1 MRNKCILFLT
11 AVICFFLQTTLLQ
24 KIAIGSISP
33 NLLVIFVVSVGL
45 MRGSYSAMFAGFF
58 MGLLYDLCFSSTI
71 GFNAFLYMAIGYLS
85 GFSCKIYYDNN
96 IKVPLILVALNDF
109 IYNMG
114 IFVFTFLLR
123 GRIHFLFF
131 LKRIIIPE
139 LIYTIFL
146 TVIAYKIFYFINY
159 RFMEQ
164 NRKEGNTNWLL
175 R

>member
-1 MRNKCILFLT
+1 MKNKCILFLT
-11 AVICFFLQTTLLQ
+11 AVVCFFLQSTLLQ

-45 MRGSYSAMFAGFF
+45 MRGNKTAMFVGFF
-58 MGLLYDLCFSSTI
+58 TGLLDDLCF
-71 GFNAFLYMAIGYLS
+71 GGAVGLNAFLYMAIGYLC

-96 IKVPLILVALNDF
+96 IKVPVILVALNDL

-131 LKRIIIPE
+131 LERIIIPE
-139 LIYTIFL
+139 LIYTILL

-164 NRKEGNTNWLL
+164 DRKEGNTNWLL

>member
-1 MRNKCILFLT
+1 MKNKCILFLT
-11 AVICFFLQTTLLQ
+11 AVACFFLQSTLLQ

-45 MRGSYSAMFAGFF
+45 MRGSKTAMFAGFF
-58 MGLLYDLCFSSTI
+58 TGLLDDLCF
-71 GFNAFLYMAIGYLS
+71 GGVVGLNAFLYMAIGCLC

-96 IKVPLILVALNDF
+96 IKVPVILVTINDLV
-109 IYNMG
+109 YNMG

-123 GRIHFLFF
+123 GRIHFLFY
-131 LKRIIIPE
+131 LQRIIIPE
-139 LIYTIFL
+139 LIYTILL
-146 TVIAYKIFYFINY
+146 TVITYKIFYFINY

-164 NRKEGNTNWLL
+164 DRKEGNTNWLL

>member
-1 MRNKCILFLT
+1 MT
-11 AVICFFLQTTLLQ
+11 AVICFFLQSTLLQ

-45 MRGSYSAMFAGFF
+45 MRGSKTAMFVGFF
-58 MGLLYDLCFSSTI
+58 TGLLDDLCSGGI
-71 GFNAFLYMAIGYLS
+71 VGFDAFLYMAIGYLC

-96 IKVPLILVALNDF
+96 SKVPVILVAIYDL
-109 IYNMG
+109 IYNIG

-131 LKRIIIPE
+131 LKENQR
-139 LIYTIFL
+139 IFL
-146 TVIAYKIFYFINY
+146 PILEELPLFCIYIQTKYGSLFRQTD
-159 RFMEQ
+159 RFSVLYWDPFPSD
-164 NRKEGNTNWLL
+164 RH

>member
-1 MRNKCILFLT
+1 MRNKYILFLT
-11 AVICFFLQTTLLQ
+11 AVICFFLQSTLLQ

-33 NLLVIFVVSVGL
+33 NLLVIFVVFVGL
-45 MRGSYSAMFAGFF
+45 MRGSKTAMFVGFF
-58 MGLLYDLCFSSTI
+58 TGLLDDLCSGGI
-71 GFNAFLYMAIGYLS
+71 VGFDAFLYMAIGYLC

-96 IKVPLILVALNDF
+96 SKVPVILVAIYDL
-109 IYNMG
+109 IYNIG

-139 LIYTIFL
+139 LIYTMVL
-146 TVIAYKIFYFINY
+146 TIIAYKIFRFINY
-159 RFMEQ
+159 RFMEH

>member
-1 MRNKCILFLT
+1 MFLT
-11 AVICFFLQTTLLQ
+11 AVVCFFLQSTLLQ
-24 KIAIGSISP
+24 KIAIGSISA

-45 MRGSYSAMFAGFF
+45 MRGSRTAMFTGFF
-58 MGLLYDLCFSSTI
+58 IGLLNDLCF
-71 GFNAFLYMAIGYLS
+71 GPVVGLYAFLYMAIGYLC

-96 IKVPLILVALNDF
+96 SKVPVILVAIYDL
-109 IYNMG
+109 IYNIG

-139 LIYTIFL
+139 LIYTMVL
-146 TVIAYKIFYFINY
+146 TIIAYKIFRFINY
-159 RFMEQ
+159 RFMEY